1 MSNNLIR
8 IGNGNTF
15 TRMTGSYY
23 TPSPYNSDFFITNN
37 IASFTSNSTDI
48 LSLTTDYPGG
58 ATAIR
63 LIAPY
68 NSAGAIALCVGTNG
82 GVPSNVM
89 MVTPTG
95 VGIAKST
102 PQYLLDVGGTINTTS
117 QFVANVDA
125 TNTNPLSLANN
136 AASGSLFQIL
146 QTGTPGGWLNN
157 CVAGDTSLRSFG
169 KLLLAAGS
177 TSGTGILNASIIL
190 GNSNYCVGIGSN
202 VNPSY
207 NLDVVGTTRHTTA
220 SSLAANAPDGGAN
233 HGLMLVSTK
242 APDSGKTAY
251 SMALGVDSGT
261 GYAYINAAG
270 NTTLQPILL
279 QSRGGGVGIN
289 LTTAPQAALDVN
301 GTIRGT
307 IVGNVTTSTQATFQ
321 ADPSGAIWYYS
332 TDGQPRLRFESNGTS
347 TLAAATKII
356 FQTPANTAMTNIS
369 STGMRVGDGTTASY
383 MLDVNGAINAAG
395 NIYTRYGT
403 GLFAY
408 GEGDYY
414 GVNTFVKTGSDG
426 NGLLQVS
433 YAGNATHG
441 YLYLGAQG
449 GAAHICIS
457 SNAMSINTGAAPA
470 YTLDVGGNA
479 NFGPAAGGAL
489 YVGTSNGLF
498 VYGASNGHGYIRAD
512 LSTASSDKI
521 LYLGTGQSNIAE
533 ISRSNVV
540 FYPSNAVYVKSN
552 AGSGNFVVE
561 GTSYLKDISNTNVY
575 STGAFFSGT
584 TAGRLAMVGVQNACY
599 IEAALNSDTGSA
611 APLYFTDMN
620 NANQWMCI
628 GSTGNVG
635 INNNS
640 PVGRFHVR
648 TSGNALDTFLGWDS
662 TWMVVTPSAN
672 ATTAKNTP
680 GLGLGYSVASNT
692 GYVTALAPN
701 DTWKDLRLDGSNIRL
716 VPHDGGDVK
725 VSGTLRSD
733 NFITAGTATVGGIK
747 ASGTSLTT
755 TVVNGDGTGS
765 NVIYVGSWGGST
777 LNFGVNLGTF
787 MCAFSLRSTSGY
799 YTGVAYFD
807 PRGPTF
813 QAMNP
818 GYAATFTQSSS
829 GQNLNFSNLSGSVS
843 YHFRCYCVSST

>member
-1 MSNNLIR
+1 MGTL
-8 IGNGNTF
+8 GC
-15 TRMTGSYY
+15 
-23 TPSPYNSDFFITNN
+23 
-37 IASFTSNSTDI
+37 
-48 LSLTTDYPGG
+48 
-58 ATAIR
+58 
-63 LIAPY
+63 
-68 NSAGAIALCVGTNG
+68 GAITSSGTLGLGTNAINCG
-82 GVPSNVM
+82 AITS
-89 MVTPTG
+89 
-95 VGIAKST
+95 S
-102 PQYLLDVGGTINTTS
+102 GTLGLGTNAINCGAITSSGTLGLGTNAINCGAITSSGSINTTS

-125 TNTNPLSLANN
+125 TNTNPLTLANN
-136 AASGSLFQIL
+136 AASGSLFQVL
-146 QTGTPGGWLNN
+146 QTGTSGGWLNN

-177 TSGTGILNASIIL
+177 TNGTGILNASIIL

-220 SSLAANAPDGGAN
+220 SSSAGNAPDGGAN

-301 GTIRGT
+301 GSGRFYQTSGASLF
-307 IVGNVTTSTQATFQ
+307 VGNAAGASFTVGTGSGGYAGLVMNGYFQVVQNGTTNNTFFTV
-321 ADPSGAIWYYS
+321 PSDANQSAWY
-332 TDGQPRLRFESNGTS
+332 SNGTGN
-347 TLAAATKII
+347 
-356 FQTPANTAMTNIS
+356 F
-369 STGMRVGDGTTASY
+369 GVGTTTPGY
-383 MLDVNGAINAAG
+383 KLDVNGNA
-395 NIYTRYGT
+395 N
-403 GLFAY
+403 
-408 GEGDYY
+408 
-414 GVNTFVKTGSDG
+414 V
-426 NGLLQVS
+426 
-433 YAGNATHG
+433 
-441 YLYLGAQG
+441 
-449 GAAHICIS
+449 
-457 SNAMSINTGAAPA
+457 APA
-470 YTLDVGGNA
+470 S
-479 NFGPAAGGAL
+479 GGAL
-489 YVGTSNGLF
+489 YVGTSNGLL
-498 VYGASNGHGYIRAD
+498 VYGASNDHGYIRAD
-512 LSTASSDKI
+512 ISTTSSDKI

-680 GLGLGYSVASNT
+680 GLGLGYSVAANT

-701 DTWKDLRLDGSNIRL
+701 DTWKHLNLDGSNVNITPHGGSLYIRGQTQVVMDSNSIVTTTPSGASTYPTNAFIVQAQMRAGSYNPATVFSVTTYTYSTSYTSSSVFL
-716 VPHDGGDVK
+716 VTNPTHYMIVTAWQDNGNWFSGALLYSYLGAYSNAGSFVGNLSVG
-725 VSGTLRSD
+725 VSG
-733 NFITAGTATVGGIK
+733 AGIK
-747 ASGTSLTT
+747 FTNMT
-755 TVVNGDGTGS
+755 
-765 NVIYVGSWGGST
+765 
-777 LNFGVNLGTF
+777 
-787 MCAFSLRSTSGY
+787 
-799 YTGVAYFD
+799 
-807 PRGPTF
+807 
-813 QAMNP
+813 P
-818 GYAATFTQSSS
+818 GI
-829 GQNLNFSNLSGSVS
+829 G
-843 YHFRCYCVSST
+843 FRCTMIAISAGIN